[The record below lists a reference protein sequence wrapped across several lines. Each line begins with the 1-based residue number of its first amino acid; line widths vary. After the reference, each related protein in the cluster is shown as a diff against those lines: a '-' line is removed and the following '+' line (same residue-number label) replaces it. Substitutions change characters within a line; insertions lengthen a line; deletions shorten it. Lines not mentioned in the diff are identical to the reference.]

1 MEKFWDDQEIDLLL
15 KDKSE
20 LIQTFD
26 DLNRNNEM
34 ELEHYNYLMS
44 LDYKFFLNDNA
55 NQMIDSLSMAH
66 SVESRPSFLSDEIIS
81 MAFSTNYKNKF
92 DLRNNKKILRK
103 IYKGKIPQ
111 FVLNNSKKGLVL
123 PLQDILKN
131 QLKNETL
138 SLLESK
144 SLNKMNIKIPTSKIY
159 NFLNGKNDIDVYK
172 VYNLLTLSK
181 WGDYF
186 LD

>member
-1 MEKFWDDQEIDLLL
+1 MIKKSIFF
-15 KDKSE
+15 KDNKE

-26 DLNRNNEM
+26 DLNKNNEM

-55 NQMIDSLSMAH
+55 NQMFDPCYGPF
-66 SVESRPSFLSDEIIS
+66 SRSTPIFLSEDIIN
-81 MAFSTNYKNKF
+81 MAFSTNYKKKF
-92 DLRNNKKILRK
+92 DLRNNKKIFSK
-103 IYKGKIPQ
+103 IYKGKIPD
-111 FVLNNSKKGLVL
+111 FILNDSKKGLVL
-123 PLQDILKN
+123 PLQKILKN

-138 SLLESK
+138 SLLESE
-144 SLNKMNIKIPTSKIY
+144 SLKKMNIKVPTSKIN

-186 LD
+186 LN